1 MPVVFS
7 MFEIIWCLCSVRSTF
22 ITLALGLPTTTTTT
36 LRKTSKLKLIIIFTF
51 KMQLTGG
58 VEIHFDAFL
67 QCDQIGQFL
76 KVFVNK
82 FANKSSPQLLVTFGL
97 F

>member
-1 MPVVFS
+1 
-7 MFEIIWCLCSVRSTF
+7 
-22 ITLALGLPTTTTTT
+22 
-36 LRKTSKLKLIIIFTF
+36 
-51 KMQLTGG
+51 MQLTGG

-67 QCDQIGQFL
+67 QCDQIGHFL

-97 F
+97 FWNRSIYVKTAVDII